1 MKALN
6 ITTKTEIV
14 TEVRVG
20 DIPIHDVL
28 DKARVLAHSVLEEIS
43 VFKRGRNAHTNH
55 KAKNASEGDY
65 HYATGLESLFGWL
78 YLKGENERIIELF
91 NAMKSE

>member
-1 MKALN
+1 MMKTLN
-6 ITTKTEIV
+6 ITTKTEVV

-43 VFKRGRNAHTNH
+43 VFKQNH
-55 KAKNASEGDY
+55 NIEDYDFKFEAECCNFLDMIGD
-65 HYATGLESLFGWL
+65 
-78 YLKGENERIIELF
+78 
-91 NAMKSE
+91 